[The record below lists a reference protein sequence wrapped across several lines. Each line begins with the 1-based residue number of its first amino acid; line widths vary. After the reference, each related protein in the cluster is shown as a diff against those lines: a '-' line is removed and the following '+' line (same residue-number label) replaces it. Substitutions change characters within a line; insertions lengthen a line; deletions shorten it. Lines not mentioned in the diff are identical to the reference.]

1 MTGQQSSF
9 MDYQGLIDRS
19 RTIYRRSDVT
29 PIFAHPAA
37 FAALV
42 DDLVRPFADS
52 QVEQVAGLDALG
64 FILGTAI
71 ALRLGAGFIPIR
83 KGGKLPVAHD
93 SETVTDYSGK
103 AKTLE
108 LRLQPFPA
116 GTKVL
121 LVDEWVDTG
130 AQAKAAIAL
139 IERAGGVVV
148 GIATVTMRDNPGTAE
163 LKQKYPC
170 HSVV

>member
-1 MTGQQSSF
+1 

-42 DDLVRPFADS
+42 EDLVRPFVDA
-52 QVEQVAGLDALG
+52 QVGQVAGLDALG
-64 FILGTAI
+64 FILGTAV
-71 ALRLGAGFIPIR
+71 ALRLKAGFIPVR

-108 LRLQPFPA
+108 LRTNPFPP

-148 GIATVTMRDNPGTAE
+148 GIASVTIRENPGTAE
-163 LKQKYPC
+163 LKAKYRC